1 MNKLTLLGT
10 GCPSPSHLRYG
21 PSSLVSYEG
30 TNYLIDAGS
39 GVTQRLSEV
48 GIKPGEIDYFF
59 ITHLHSDHIV
69 DLYQLFIS
77 GWHTG
82 RETKFKVFGPKGL
95 KRHFDKIFEAYK
107 EELDL
112 RKEWEKRPNVEGLAY
127 EITEINDELK
137 IKLDNAIIESVKVD
151 HQPVNPAFGY
161 KFILG
166 PKNIIFSGDTRYCEV
181 LEKSSKDADILVHEV
196 FVGLDYDPVRMSS
209 DTIEN
214 ISDYHTTPEEIGV
227 LASNASVKK
236 LILNHFVPPVF
247 DEDVL
252 VERIAKHFDGEIV
265 VGKDLMQFDI

>member
-95 KRHFDKIFEAYK
+95 KIHFDKIFEAYK

-127 EITEINDELK
+127 EITEINNELK
-137 IKLDNAIIESVKVD
+137 IDLDNATIESVKVD
-151 HQPVNPAFGY
+151 HHPVDPAFGY

-209 DTIEN
+209 NTIQN

-247 DEDVL
+247 DEDLL
-252 VERIAKHFDGEIV
+252 VEKIAKHFDGEIV

>member
-39 GVTQRLSEV
+39 GVTQRLSEA

-95 KRHFDKIFEAYK
+95 NSHFDKIFEAYK

-127 EITEINDELK
+127 EITEINNELK
-137 IKLDNAIIESVKVD
+137 IELDNATIESVKVD
-151 HQPVNPAFGY
+151 HHPVDPAFGY

-209 DTIEN
+209 DTIKN

-252 VERIAKHFDGEIV
+252 VEKIAKHFDGEIV

>member
-30 TNYLIDAGS
+30 INYLIDAGS
-39 GVTQRLSEV
+39 GVTQRLSEA
-48 GIKPGEIDYFF
+48 GIKPGEIDYIL

-95 KRHFDKIFEAYK
+95 KSYFDKIFEAYK

-112 RKEWEKRPNVEGLAY
+112 RKEWEKRPNVDGLAY
-127 EITEINDELK
+127 EITEISNELK
-137 IKLDNAIIESVKVD
+137 IELDNLTIESVKVD
-151 HQPVNPAFGY
+151 HHPVDPAYGY

-166 PKNIIFSGDTRYCEV
+166 SKNIIFSGDTRYSEV
-181 LEKSSKDADILVHEV
+181 LEKASKDADILVHEV
-196 FVGLDYDPVRMSS
+196 FVGLDYDPARMSM

-214 ISDYHTTPEEIGV
+214 ISDYHTTPEQIGV
-227 LASNASVKK
+227 LASNANVKK

-247 DEDVL
+247 DENIL
-252 VERIAKHFDGEIV
+252 VERIAIHFDGDIV

>member
-39 GVTQRLSEV
+39 GVTQRLSEA

-95 KRHFDKIFEAYK
+95 KSHFDKIFEAYK

-127 EITEINDELK
+127 EIMEINNELK
-137 IKLDNAIIESVKVD
+137 IELDNATIESIKVD
-151 HQPVNPAFGY
+151 HHPVDPAFGY

-196 FVGLDYDPVRMSS
+196 FVGLDYDPIRMSL

-214 ISDYHTTPEEIGV
+214 ISDYHTTPEEIGI

-247 DEDVL
+247 DEDIL
-252 VERIAKHFDGEIV
+252 VERISKHFDGEIV

>member
-39 GVTQRLSEV
+39 GVTQRLSEA

-82 RETKFKVFGPKGL
+82 RETKFKVFGPKGQ
-95 KRHFDKIFEAYK
+95 KSHFDKIIEAYK

-127 EITEINDELK
+127 EITEINNELK
-137 IKLDNAIIESVKVD
+137 IELDNATIESVKVD
-151 HQPVNPAFGY
+151 HHPVDPAFGY

-166 PKNIIFSGDTRYCEV
+166 TKNIIFSGDTRYCEV

-196 FVGLDYDPVRMSS
+196 FVGLDYDPVRMSL

-214 ISDYHTTPEEIGV
+214 ISDYHTTPEEIGI

-252 VERIAKHFDGEIV
+252 VERISKHFDGEIV

>member
-39 GVTQRLSEV
+39 GVTQRLSEA

-82 RETKFKVFGPKGL
+82 RETKFKVYGPKGL
-95 KRHFDKIFEAYK
+95 KSHFDKIFEAYK

-127 EITEINDELK
+127 EITEINNELK
-137 IKLDNAIIESVKVD
+137 IELDNATIESVKVD
-151 HQPVNPAFGY
+151 HHPVDPAFGY

-214 ISDYHTTPEEIGV
+214 ISDYHTTPEEIGI

-247 DEDVL
+247 GEDVL
-252 VERIAKHFDGEIV
+252 VERISKHFDGEIV

>member
-21 PSSLVSYEG
+21 PSSLVSYAG

-95 KRHFDKIFEAYK
+95 KSHFDKIFEAYK

-127 EITEINDELK
+127 EITEFNNELK
-137 IKLDNAIIESVKVD
+137 IELDNATIESVKVD
-151 HQPVNPAFGY
+151 HHPVDPAFGY

-166 PKNIIFSGDTRYCEV
+166 PKNIIFSGDTRYCKA
-181 LEKSSKDADILVHEV
+181 LENSSKDVDILVHEV

-214 ISDYHTTPEEIGV
+214 ISDYHTTPEEIGL

>member
-39 GVTQRLSEV
+39 GVTQRLSEA

-95 KRHFDKIFEAYK
+95 KSHFDKIFEAYK

-127 EITEINDELK
+127 EITEINNELK
-137 IKLDNAIIESVKVD
+137 IELDNATIESVKVD
-151 HQPVNPAFGY
+151 HHPVDPAFGY

-196 FVGLDYDPVRMSS
+196 FVGLDYDPIRMSL

-247 DEDVL
+247 NEDVL

>member
-39 GVTQRLSEV
+39 GVTQRLSEA

-95 KRHFDKIFEAYK
+95 KSLFDKIFEAYK
-107 EELDL
+107 EELNL

-127 EITEINDELK
+127 EITEINNELK
-137 IKLDNAIIESVKVD
+137 IELDNATIESVKVD
-151 HQPVNPAFGY
+151 HHPVDPAFGY

-252 VERIAKHFDGEIV
+252 LERIAKHFDGEIV

>member
-39 GVTQRLSEV
+39 GVTQRLSEA
-48 GIKPGEIDYFF
+48 GIKSGEIDYFF

-95 KRHFDKIFEAYK
+95 KSHFDKIFEAYK

-127 EITEINDELK
+127 EITEINNELK
-137 IKLDNAIIESVKVD
+137 IELDNATIKSVKVD
-151 HQPVNPAFGY
+151 HHPVDPAFGY

-247 DEDVL
+247 DEGVL

>member
-39 GVTQRLSEV
+39 GVTQRLSEA

-95 KRHFDKIFEAYK
+95 KSHFDKIFEAYK

-127 EITEINDELK
+127 EIIEINNELK
-137 IKLDNAIIESVKVD
+137 IELDNATIESVKVD
-151 HQPVNPAFGY
+151 HHPVDPAFGY

-196 FVGLDYDPVRMSS
+196 FVGLDYDPIRMSL

-214 ISDYHTTPEEIGV
+214 ISDYHTTPEEIGI

-252 VERIAKHFDGEIV
+252 VERISEHFDGEIV

>member
-30 TNYLIDAGS
+30 KNYLIDAGS
-39 GVTQRLSEV
+39 GVTQRLSEA

-82 RETKFKVFGPKGL
+82 RESKFKVFGPRGL
-95 KRHFDKIFEAYK
+95 KSHFDKIFEAYK

-127 EITEINDELK
+127 EIIEINNELK
-137 IKLDNAIIESVKVD
+137 IELDSATIESVKVD
-151 HQPVNPAFGY
+151 HQPVDPAFGY

-181 LEKSSKDADILVHEV
+181 LEKSSKHADILVHEV

-236 LILNHFVPPVF
+236 LVLNHFVPPVF

>member
-21 PSSLVSYEG
+21 PSSLVTYEG
-30 TNYLIDAGS
+30 KNYLIDAGS
-39 GVTQRLSEV
+39 GVTQRLSEA

-82 RETKFKVFGPKGL
+82 RETKFKVIGPRGL
-95 KRHFDKIFEAYK
+95 KSHFDKIFEAYK

-127 EITEINDELK
+127 EITEINNELK
-137 IKLDNAIIESVKVD
+137 IELDNATIESVKVD
-151 HQPVNPAFGY
+151 HHPVDPAFGY

-236 LILNHFVPPVF
+236 LVLNHFVPPVF

>member
-30 TNYLIDAGS
+30 KNYLIDAGS
-39 GVTQRLSEV
+39 GVTQRLSEA

-82 RETKFKVFGPKGL
+82 RESKFKVFGPKGL
-95 KRHFDKIFEAYK
+95 KSHFDKIFEAYK

-127 EITEINDELK
+127 EIIEINNELK
-137 IKLDNAIIESVKVD
+137 IELDSATIESVKVD
-151 HQPVNPAFGY
+151 HLPVDPAFGY

-181 LEKSSKDADILVHEV
+181 LEKSSKHADILVHEV

-236 LILNHFVPPVF
+236 LVLNHFVPPVF

>member
-39 GVTQRLSEV
+39 GVTQRLSEA

-95 KRHFDKIFEAYK
+95 KSHFDKILEAYK

-112 RKEWEKRPNVEGLAY
+112 RKEWEKRPNVEGLTY
-127 EITEINDELK
+127 EITEINNELK
-137 IKLDNAIIESVKVD
+137 IELDNATIESVKVD
-151 HQPVNPAFGY
+151 HHPVDPAFGY

-166 PKNIIFSGDTRYCEV
+166 SKNIIFSGDTRYCEV

-196 FVGLDYDPVRMSS
+196 FVGLDYDPVRMSL

-214 ISDYHTTPEEIGV
+214 ISDYHTTPEEIGI

-252 VERIAKHFDGEIV
+252 VERISKHFDGEIV

>member
-39 GVTQRLSEV
+39 GVTQRLSEA

-95 KRHFDKIFEAYK
+95 KSHFDKIFEAYK

-127 EITEINDELK
+127 EITEINNELK
-137 IKLDNAIIESVKVD
+137 IELDNATIESVKVD
-151 HQPVNPAFGY
+151 HHPVDPAFGY

-166 PKNIIFSGDTRYCEV
+166 PRNIIFSGDTRYCEV

-196 FVGLDYDPVRMSS
+196 FVGLDYDPVRMSL

-214 ISDYHTTPEEIGV
+214 ISDYHTTPEEIGI

-252 VERIAKHFDGEIV
+252 VERISKHFDGEIV

>member
-95 KRHFDKIFEAYK
+95 KSHFDKIFEAYK

-112 RKEWEKRPNVEGLAY
+112 RKEWEKRPNEEGLAY

-137 IKLDNAIIESVKVD
+137 IELDNATIESVKVD
-151 HQPVNPAFGY
+151 HHPVDPAFGY

-181 LEKSSKDADILVHEV
+181 LEKSSKNADILVHEV
-196 FVGLDYDPVRMSS
+196 FVGLEYDPVRMSS

>member
-39 GVTQRLSEV
+39 GVTQRLSEA

-95 KRHFDKIFEAYK
+95 KSHFDKIFEAYK

-112 RKEWEKRPNVEGLAY
+112 RKEWEKRPNEEGLAY
-127 EITEINDELK
+127 EIIEINDELK
-137 IKLDNAIIESVKVD
+137 IELDNATIESVKVD
-151 HQPVNPAFGY
+151 HHPVNPAFGY

-252 VERIAKHFDGEIV
+252 VEKIAKHFDGEIV

>member
-39 GVTQRLSEV
+39 GVTQRLSEA

-59 ITHLHSDHIV
+59 ITHLHSDHSV

-82 RETKFKVFGPKGL
+82 RETKFKVYGPKGL
-95 KRHFDKIFEAYK
+95 KSHFDKIFEAYK

-112 RKEWEKRPNVEGLAY
+112 RKEWEKRPNVEGLVY
-127 EITEINDELK
+127 EITEINNELK
-137 IKLDNAIIESVKVD
+137 IELDNATIESVKVD
-151 HQPVNPAFGY
+151 HHPVDPAFGY

-252 VERIAKHFDGEIV
+252 VERISKHFDGEIV

>member
-95 KRHFDKIFEAYK
+95 KSHFDKIFEAYK

-112 RKEWEKRPNVEGLAY
+112 RKEWEKRPNVEGLVY
-127 EITEINDELK
+127 EIIEINNELK
-137 IKLDNAIIESVKVD
+137 IELDNATIESVKVD
-151 HQPVNPAFGY
+151 HHPVDPAFGY

-196 FVGLDYDPVRMSS
+196 FVGLDYDPVRMSL

-214 ISDYHTTPEEIGV
+214 ISDYHTTPEEIGI

-252 VERIAKHFDGEIV
+252 VERISKHFDGEIV

>member
-39 GVTQRLSEV
+39 GVTQRLSEA

-95 KRHFDKIFEAYK
+95 KSHFDKIFEAYK

-137 IKLDNAIIESVKVD
+137 IELDNATIESVKVD
-151 HQPVNPAFGY
+151 HHPVDPAFGF

-247 DEDVL
+247 DDDVL

>member
-39 GVTQRLSEV
+39 GVTQRLSEA

-82 RETKFKVFGPKGL
+82 RETKFKVYGPKGL
-95 KRHFDKIFEAYK
+95 KSHFDKIFEAYK

-112 RKEWEKRPNVEGLAY
+112 RKEWEKRPNLEGLAY
-127 EITEINDELK
+127 EIIEINNELK
-137 IKLDNAIIESVKVD
+137 IELDSATIESVKVD
-151 HQPVNPAFGY
+151 HHPVDPAFGY

-181 LEKSSKDADILVHEV
+181 LEKSAKHADILVHEV

-236 LILNHFVPPVF
+236 LVLNHFVPPIF

>member
-39 GVTQRLSEV
+39 GVTQRLSEA

-82 RETKFKVFGPKGL
+82 RETKFKVYGPKGL
-95 KRHFDKIFEAYK
+95 KSHFDKIFEAYK

-127 EITEINDELK
+127 EITEINNELK
-137 IKLDNAIIESVKVD
+137 IELDNATIESIKVD
-151 HQPVNPAFGY
+151 HHPVDPAFGY

-196 FVGLDYDPVRMSS
+196 FVGLDYDPVRMSL

-214 ISDYHTTPEEIGV
+214 ISDYHTTPEEIGI

-252 VERIAKHFDGEIV
+252 VERISKHFDGEIV

>member
-39 GVTQRLSEV
+39 GVTQRLSEA

-82 RETKFKVFGPKGL
+82 RETKFKVYGPKGL
-95 KRHFDKIFEAYK
+95 KSHFDKIFEAYK

-127 EITEINDELK
+127 EITEINNELK
-137 IKLDNAIIESVKVD
+137 IELDNATIESIKVD
-151 HQPVNPAFGY
+151 HHPVDPAFGY

-196 FVGLDYDPVRMSS
+196 FVGLDYDPIRMSL

-214 ISDYHTTPEEIGV
+214 ISDYHTTPEEIGI

>member
-30 TNYLIDAGS
+30 INYLIDAGS
-39 GVTQRLSEV
+39 GVTQRLSES
-48 GIKPGEIDYFF
+48 GIKPGEIDYIL

-82 RETKFKVFGPKGL
+82 RDTKFKVFGPKGL
-95 KRHFDKIFEAYK
+95 KSHFNKIFEAYK

-112 RKEWEKRPNVEGLAY
+112 RKEWEKRPNVDGLTY
-127 EITEINDELK
+127 EITEISNELK
-137 IKLDNAIIESVKVD
+137 IELDNLTIESVKVD
-151 HQPVNPAFGY
+151 HHPVDPAYGY

-166 PKNIIFSGDTRYCEV
+166 SKNIIFSGDTRYCEV

-196 FVGLDYDPVRMSS
+196 FVGLGYDPKRMSL

-214 ISDYHTTPEEIGV
+214 ISDYHTTPEEIGI

-252 VERIAKHFDGEIV
+252 VERISKHFDGEIV

>member
-39 GVTQRLSEV
+39 GVTQRLSEA

-95 KRHFDKIFEAYK
+95 KSHFDKIFEAYK

-127 EITEINDELK
+127 EIIEINNELK
-137 IKLDNAIIESVKVD
+137 IELDNATIESVKVD
-151 HQPVNPAFGY
+151 HHPVDPAFGY

-196 FVGLDYDPVRMSS
+196 FVGLDYDPIRMSL

-214 ISDYHTTPEEIGV
+214 ISDYHTTPEEIGI

-252 VERIAKHFDGEIV
+252 VERISKHFDGEIV

>member
-95 KRHFDKIFEAYK
+95 KSHFDKIFEAYK

-127 EITEINDELK
+127 EITEIKNELK
-137 IKLDNAIIESVKVD
+137 IELDNATIESVKVD
-151 HQPVNPAFGY
+151 HHPVDPAFGY
-161 KFILG
+161 KFIVG
-166 PKNIIFSGDTRYCEV
+166 PKNIIFSGDTRYCKV
-181 LEKSSKDADILVHEV
+181 LEQSSKDADILVHEV

-214 ISDYHTTPEEIGV
+214 ISDYHTIPEEVGL

-247 DEDVL
+247 DEDIL
-252 VERIAKHFDGEIV
+252 VERIAKHFDGEII
-265 VGKDLMQFDI
+265 VGKDLMEFDI

>member
-30 TNYLIDAGS
+30 KNYLIDAGS
-39 GVTQRLSEV
+39 GVTQRLSEA

-95 KRHFDKIFEAYK
+95 KSHFDKIFEAYK

-127 EITEINDELK
+127 EIIEINNELK
-137 IKLDNAIIESVKVD
+137 VELDSATIESVKVD
-151 HQPVNPAFGY
+151 HHPVDPAFGY

-181 LEKSSKDADILVHEV
+181 LEKSSKHADILVHEV

-236 LILNHFVPPVF
+236 LVLNHFVPPVF

-252 VERIAKHFDGEIV
+252 IERIAKHFDGEIV

>member
-39 GVTQRLSEV
+39 GVTQRLSEA

-95 KRHFDKIFEAYK
+95 KSHFDKIFEAYK

-112 RKEWEKRPNVEGLAY
+112 RKEWEKRPNEEGLAY
-127 EITEINDELK
+127 EIIEINNELK
-137 IKLDNAIIESVKVD
+137 IELDNATIESVKVD
-151 HQPVNPAFGY
+151 HHPVDPAFGY

-214 ISDYHTTPEEIGV
+214 ITDYHTSPEEIGV

>member
-21 PSSLVSYEG
+21 PSSLVSYAG

-137 IKLDNAIIESVKVD
+137 IELDNATIESVKVD
-151 HQPVNPAFGY
+151 HHPVNPAFGY

-166 PKNIIFSGDTRYCEV
+166 PKNIIFSGDTRYCKV

-214 ISDYHTTPEEIGV
+214 ISDYHTTPEEVGL

>member
-39 GVTQRLSEV
+39 GVTQRLSEA

-82 RETKFKVFGPKGL
+82 RETKFKVYGPKGL
-95 KRHFDKIFEAYK
+95 KSHFDKIFEAYK

-127 EITEINDELK
+127 EITEINNELK
-137 IKLDNAIIESVKVD
+137 IELDNATIESVKVD
-151 HQPVNPAFGY
+151 HHPVDPAFGY

-196 FVGLDYDPVRMSS
+196 FVGLDYDPKRMSL

-214 ISDYHTTPEEIGV
+214 ISDYHTTPEEIGI

-252 VERIAKHFDGEIV
+252 VERISEHFDGEIV

>member
-39 GVTQRLSEV
+39 GVTQRLSEA

-82 RETKFKVFGPKGL
+82 RETKFKVYGPKGL
-95 KRHFDKIFEAYK
+95 KSHFDKIFEAYK

-127 EITEINDELK
+127 EITEINNELK
-137 IKLDNAIIESVKVD
+137 IELDNATIESIKVD
-151 HQPVNPAFGY
+151 HHPVDPAFGY

-196 FVGLDYDPVRMSS
+196 FVGLDYDPIRMSL

>member
-39 GVTQRLSEV
+39 GVTQRLSEA

-82 RETKFKVFGPKGL
+82 RETKFKVIGPKGL
-95 KRHFDKIFEAYK
+95 KSHFDKIFEAYK

-127 EITEINDELK
+127 EITEINNELK
-137 IKLDNAIIESVKVD
+137 IELDNATIESVKVD
-151 HQPVNPAFGY
+151 HHPVDPAFGY

-214 ISDYHTTPEEIGV
+214 ITDYHTSPEEIGV

-236 LILNHFVPPVF
+236 LVLNHFVPPVF

>member
-39 GVTQRLSEV
+39 GVTQRLSEA

-95 KRHFDKIFEAYK
+95 KSHFDKIFEAYK

-127 EITEINDELK
+127 EITEINNELK
-137 IKLDNAIIESVKVD
+137 IELDNATIESVKVD
-151 HQPVNPAFGY
+151 HHPVDPAFGY

-166 PKNIIFSGDTRYCEV
+166 PKNIIFSGDTRYCEA
-181 LEKSSKDADILVHEV
+181 LEKYSKHADILVHEV

-236 LILNHFVPPVF
+236 LVLNHFVPPVF

>member
-39 GVTQRLSEV
+39 GVTQRLSEA

-59 ITHLHSDHIV
+59 ITLLHSDHIV

-95 KRHFDKIFEAYK
+95 KSHFDKIFEAYK

-137 IKLDNAIIESVKVD
+137 IELDNATIESVKVD
-151 HQPVNPAFGY
+151 HHPVDPAFGY

-236 LILNHFVPPVF
+236 LVLNHFVPPVF

>member
-39 GVTQRLSEV
+39 GVTQRLSEA

-95 KRHFDKIFEAYK
+95 KSHFDKIFEAYK

-127 EITEINDELK
+127 EIIEINNELK
-137 IKLDNAIIESVKVD
+137 IELDNATIESVKVD
-151 HQPVNPAFGY
+151 HHPVDPAFGY

-214 ISDYHTTPEEIGV
+214 ISDYLTTPEEIGV

-236 LILNHFVPPVF
+236 LVLNHFVPPVF